1 GTSGTTIARYAYYYK
16 YDGTSNLKTATPNNT
31 FFPTRVDIL
40 PGVSFGPKASTRT
53 DCAGASCT
61 YNEEI
66 QNFANWYSYYRTRIL
81 MTKTSLGRVFA
92 GLSDKFRVGFNTIN
106 DTAYD
111 NQTAPAL
118 DSAYWQNVRD
128 FDAVQKQA
136 WFNKLYAINPAN
148 GTPLRNQMQKIGR
161 YFSNKITGQTDPMQ
175 YSCQS
180 NYHILSTDGFW
191 NDAVPALPTIGSA
204 DSNPADGYSTR
215 ASGSFDQNNQGDTL
229 ADVAMYYY
237 KNDLRTSLLSNC
249 TSGVTGADV
258 CANNVKT
265 SSKDKATHQHMSV
278 FTIGL
283 GAGGKN
289 DYFEDYEIR
298 SDKNYAGKGYDAN
311 FWLSKLKAGDTTA
324 ANNWPSVA
332 ANDPS
337 TIDDLWHAAINGRGS
352 YLNAGSPDKLTAGM
366 AAILNEIAAREGS
379 GSGAALSSNDLRTS
393 STNGAFSV
401 VYDSADWSGDVVGKS
416 VTIDSVTGL
425 PVTTLSWNAR
435 LLLNQMVLGTGWKD
449 TRKIFTIGDAGAP
462 KPFVWSNLSNPQ
474 QTALGS
480 KGVQEY
486 LRGDNSNP
494 LFRQRKHVLGDI
506 VGSEPAFVAAPRE
519 NYSEAEN
526 PGYETSFQ
534 VAFKNR
540 KPVLYVG
547 ANDGML
553 HAFNAEIDPAKD
565 ANAGMELWA
574 YVPGFVYQGP
584 TNPAVDGLAALA
596 SPTYTHRFYVD
607 AKPHVKDVDF
617 SRAGVDPKSVVKTT
631 FDWHTILV
639 SGLGK
644 GGKGYFA
651 LDVTDPSND
660 TTSSEQNLANTKI
673 LWEFTDPDMG
683 FTYGEPLITK
693 TRKWGW
699 VVVVSSGYNNI
710 TGPNPGQGFLFVLN
724 AKTGALLQKIGTG
737 VGTAV
742 TPSGLTHFTGWTIS
756 ESDFTSEQLYAG
768 DLLGNLWRFDVSQAA
783 SVASNFPA
791 PLKFALLTDG
801 SLPQPVTTVPVVAL
815 SRNGVDRYVFVGTGR
830 LLGVADRMD
839 AQTQTLY
846 GFRDGGKILPY
857 VAGTLPAGATF
868 PLGRTN
874 LGQVTDFLVG
884 ANVTGKL
891 GWYADL
897 GRDSGPTSPSE
908 RVVINPKAGNGTAV
922 FATTIP
928 TVTDV
933 CSSNAR
939 GNFYDV
945 NFESGKTQL
954 TDSTTN
960 APIAKVSNSDGFV
973 KLEFVR
979 VKGKIRVI
987 ATDYKGNVAA
997 IKANTKGSDL
1007 IPNPHR
1013 YYWREVLQ

>member
-1 GTSGTTIARYAYYYK
+1 
-16 YDGTSNLKTATPNNT
+16 
-31 FFPTRVDIL
+31 
-40 PGVSFGPKASTRT
+40 
-53 DCAGASCT
+53 
-61 YNEEI
+61 
-66 QNFANWYSYYRTRIL
+66 
-81 MTKTSLGRVFA
+81 
-92 GLSDKFRVGFNTIN
+92 
-106 DTAYD
+106 
-111 NQTAPAL
+111 
-118 DSAYWQNVRD
+118 
-128 FDAVQKQA
+128 
-136 WFNKLYAINPAN
+136 
-148 GTPLRNQMQKIGR
+148 
-161 YFSNKITGQTDPMQ
+161 
-175 YSCQS
+175 
-180 NYHILSTDGFW
+180 
-191 NDAVPALPTIGSA
+191 
-204 DSNPADGYSTR
+204 
-215 ASGSFDQNNQGDTL
+215 
-229 ADVAMYYY
+229 
-237 KNDLRTSLLSNC
+237 
-249 TSGVTGADV
+249 
-258 CANNVKT
+258 
-265 SSKDKATHQHMSV
+265 
-278 FTIGL
+278 
-283 GAGGKN
+283 
-289 DYFEDYEIR
+289 
-298 SDKNYAGKGYDAN
+298 
-311 FWLSKLKAGDTTA
+311 
-324 ANNWPSVA
+324 
-332 ANDPS
+332 
-337 TIDDLWHAAINGRGS
+337 
-352 YLNAGSPDKLTAGM
+352 
-366 AAILNEIAAREGS
+366 
-379 GSGAALSSNDLRTS
+379 
-393 STNGAFSV
+393 
-401 VYDSADWSGDVVGKS
+401 
-416 VTIDSVTGL
+416 
-425 PVTTLSWNAR
+425 
-435 LLLNQMVLGTGWKD
+435 
-449 TRKIFTIGDAGAP
+449 
-462 KPFVWSNLSNPQ
+462 
-474 QTALGS
+474 
-480 KGVQEY
+480 
-486 LRGDNSNP
+486 
-494 LFRQRKHVLGDI
+494 
-506 VGSEPAFVAAPRE
+506 
-519 NYSEAEN
+519 
-526 PGYETSFQ
+526 
-534 VAFKNR
+534 
-540 KPVLYVG
+540 
-547 ANDGML
+547 DGML

-857 VAGTLPAGATF
+857 VTGTLPTGATF

-874 LGQVTDFLVG
+874 LGQGTDFLVG